1 MPAQRRGGKGGRKR
15 GQACWREET
24 LISAVVPRHTFKCV
38 CGGGG
43 EGVILHVQTTAG
55 KSSERSRSARDEG
68 NEGDCLHCL
77 LRAHKHK
84 MKTKDWK
91 QVST

>member
-43 EGVILHVQTTAG
+43 RYPVRSNNGRQIQRTKSVGEGRR
-55 KSSERSRSARDEG
+55 K
-68 NEGDCLHCL
+68 
-77 LRAHKHK
+77 
-84 MKTKDWK
+84 
-91 QVST
+91 